1 MNEYPTANGQPFH
14 FSFISF
20 FRLHVRL
27 FLNTLPLQP
36 VFSDPVSP
44 SLGTAHQ
51 YIADGSDAA
60 PKH

>member
-44 SLGTAHQ
+44 PLETAHECM
-51 YIADGSDAA
+51 ANS
-60 PKH
+60 